1 MQYEKYN
8 VCCNNKSTDRTNRW
22 RVLFLHCLGRNVIA
36 DDVKYIAH
44 EASKF
49 YVVIDYECQIDS
61 YQMSMKQLSVVFRKS
76 ALYLILGKCV
86 INIYFINAYYHVWFI
101 HDFRIT
107 IFRRILYMV
116 QLLNALFSSY
126 VPYVFHISNDLL
138 LTKNQYTTME
148 YEYKLLITNHLISSS
163 SNSTLFNTYMMKTLY
178 VIQIDM
184 LMNNNLICL
193 NIFCEHML

>member
-1 MQYEKYN
+1 
-8 VCCNNKSTDRTNRW
+8 
-22 RVLFLHCLGRNVIA
+22 
-36 DDVKYIAH
+36 
-44 EASKF
+44 
-49 YVVIDYECQIDS
+49 
-61 YQMSMKQLSVVFRKS
+61 MSMKQLSVVFRKS

-86 INIYFINAYYHVWFI
+86 INIYSINTYYHVWFI
-101 HDFRIT
+101 HDFRST
-107 IFRRILYMV
+107 IFRRKLYVV

-126 VPYVFHISNDLL
+126 VPYVFHISNYLL

-163 SNSTLFNTYMMKTLY
+163 SKSTLFNTYMMKTLY